1 MIVPPDG
8 GPAVFFCVGFGFLGG
23 WRGCDGGVVAEGA
36 PQPLERQKE
45 DGVAKVTA
53 EWLRRVLR
61 NHLSVRKRLGW
72 GK

>member
-1 MIVPPDG
+1 MWVLAFFG
-8 GPAVFFCVGFGFLGG
+8 GW

-45 DGVAKVTA
+45 ARVGKVTA

-61 NHLSVRKRLGW
+61 NHLSVRKRLGLR
-72 GK
+72 K

>member
-1 MIVPPDG
+1 MYKTGRECWG
-8 GPAVFFCVGFGFLGG
+8 GEN
-23 WRGCDGGVVAEGA
+23 DGGVVAEGA

-45 DGVAKVTA
+45 AGSRKVTA

-61 NHLSVRKRLGW
+61 NHLSVRNVLCR